1 MTLYRPEPSARRR
14 SGQLLWFGVWL
25 AITSIGIY
33 LRPDPLG
40 HGTHQQLGLPP
51 CPSVLFFDRP
61 CPGCGLTTS
70 WSALLH
76 GNFSLAFHAH
86 PFGPLL
92 YFFFTLGAFLALY
105 GWRTKQLLL
114 TETDKFTRY
123 FLVGFSIFFCFGLYR
138 MGTTRLP
145 ENLQERALTRIIQV
159 NGARNVN

>member
-14 SGQLLWFGVWL
+14 SGQLLWFGAW
-25 AITSIGIY
+25 AIITAIGIY
-33 LRPDPLG
+33 LHPDHLG

-51 CPSVLFFDRP
+51 CPSVLFLDRP

-76 GNFSLAFHAH
+76 GDFALAFRAH
-86 PFGPLL
+86 PFGPIV
-92 YFFFTLGAFLALY
+92 YFFFTLGAWLAFY

-123 FLVGFSIFFCFGLYR
+123 FLVGFAIFFGFGLYR
-138 MGTTRLP
+138 MSHTRLP
-145 ENLQERALTRIIQV
+145 KNLQEQVLTGVIQMDD
-159 NGARNVN
+159 ARRGH